1 MADENKLSN
10 KSGKS
15 INDASLDPL
24 SGIKNLRLRN
34 INKVIIIDNTNINS
48 FPNKFEQFKELVMK
62 DIDVLV
68 IIIVIRTERWK
79 HGPYNASHSI
89 IFHGWSLSIGVQNN
103 KNGFRH
109 RRFSLQG

>member
-1 MADENKLSN
+1 M
-10 KSGKS
+10 
-15 INDASLDPL
+15 PL
-24 SGIKNLRLRN
+24 LTLYQELKTWLRN

-89 IFHGWSLSIGVQNN
+89 CCTFMGGRCL
-103 KNGFRH
+103 
-109 RRFSLQG
+109 